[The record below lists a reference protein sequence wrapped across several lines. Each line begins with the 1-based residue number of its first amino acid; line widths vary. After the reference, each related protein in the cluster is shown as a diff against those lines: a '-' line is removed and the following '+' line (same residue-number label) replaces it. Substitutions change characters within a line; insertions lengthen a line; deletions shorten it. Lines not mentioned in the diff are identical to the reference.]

1 MIIASFDIGIKNMAL
16 CVFEIEEQCSLPK
29 IVYWEVL
36 NLVHEKQQ
44 NTEELLLFPC
54 SCKNKSNKMCTKKTI
69 YIDPKTNL
77 YVCKVHS
84 ESMCLPSR
92 VINPT
97 NLRKMDSDALKELCR
112 TYQLQEKSTKGAMVD
127 QLTEYYKEHALI
139 SIEPPK
145 IKAGNI
151 DLITLG
157 RNMMI
162 LLDDIEILKKVSHI
176 LIENQISPIANK
188 MKTLQGMLTQYFIM
202 SHRGRDPPI
211 KIEHISSANKLKK
224 FVDKNECSENNYKKH
239 KKDGIY
245 YAGKIMEKYD
255 DYVHWKTIMEK
266 SQKKDDLA
274 DCFLQGWWYIY
285 EKIIK

>member
-1 MIIASFDIGIKNMAL
+1 
-16 CVFEIEEQCSLPK
+16 
-29 IVYWEVL
+29 
-36 NLVHEKQQ
+36 
-44 NTEELLLFPC
+44 
-54 SCKNKSNKMCTKKTI
+54 MCTKKAI
-69 YIDPKTNL
+69 FRDPKTNT

-84 ESMCLPSR
+84 ESMCVPSR

-97 NLRKMDSDALKELCR
+97 KLRKMDTETLKELGR
-112 TYQLQEKSTKGAMVD
+112 TYLLQEKTTKGAMVD

-139 SIEPPK
+139 SIQAPK
-145 IKAGNI
+145 IKAGNV

-157 RNMMI
+157 RNMTG
-162 LLDDIEILKKVSHI
+162 LLDDIEILKHVSHV

-202 SHRGRDPPI
+202 NTRTSDPPI
-211 KIEHISSANKLKK
+211 KIEYISSANKLKK
-224 FVDKNECSENNYKKH
+224 FVDKNESSENNYKKH

-245 YAGKIMEKYD
+245 YAAKAMENHPEYAD
-255 DYVHWKTIMEK
+255 WKTIMEN

-285 EKIIK
+285 EKINNVAENIKI